1 VIAKRLTESKLTVPH
16 VYSSIECD
24 ITELLSLRSKFKK
37 DAGVNV
43 SVNDLV
49 IKASALALRDVP
61 ECNGF
66 WNPKTEQSEFNPTID
81 ISVAVATPN
90 GLITPIVPQVDTLG
104 LSSISSK
111 VKDLAGRA
119 RDGKLKPNEYQ
130 GGTFTIS
137 NLGSL
142 PSALISLP
150 YLSSLSYPLGMFG
163 ISSFTAVI
171 NPPQACILA
180 VGSGIQRVVPN
191 EKDANEIKLT
201 TTMTVQL
208 SSDRRV
214 VDEATAGQFLQAFR
228 AYLSNPTL
236 LLL

>member
-1 VIAKRLTESKLTVPH
+1 MILLLCGKL
-16 VYSSIECD
+16 IEC
-24 ITELLSLRSKFKK
+24 T
-37 DAGVNV
+37 
-43 SVNDLV
+43 
-49 IKASALALRDVP
+49 
-61 ECNGF
+61 
-66 WNPKTEQSEFNPTID
+66 
-81 ISVAVATPN
+81 
-90 GLITPIVPQVDTLG
+90 
-104 LSSISSK
+104 
-111 VKDLAGRA
+111 
-119 RDGKLKPNEYQ
+119 
-130 GGTFTIS
+130 
-137 NLGSL
+137 
-142 PSALISLP
+142 
-150 YLSSLSYPLGMFG
+150 LGMFG

-191 EKDANEIKLT
+191 DKDPKDLKVT